1 MTKEVLVTIRGMQ
14 FTKQEEGDLEPIEVI
29 MAGGYYRKNNKHY
42 VIYDEV
48 IEGFDG
54 TTRNII
60 KLQEDCVDIIKKG
73 VANVHMTFEKN
84 KKNVTCYDTPYGS
97 LMLGINAKNIDIHE
111 EEDDIQVK
119 VEYALELNYEHLA
132 NCNIRMAIQS
142 KESSK
147 FHICS

>member
-1 MTKEVLVTIRGMQ
+1 
-14 FTKQEEGDLEPIEVI
+14 
-29 MAGGYYRKNNKHY
+29 
-42 VIYDEV
+42 
-48 IEGFDG
+48 
-54 TTRNII
+54 
-60 KLQEDCVDIIKKG
+60 
-73 VANVHMTFEKN
+73 MTFEKN

>member
-1 MTKEVLVTIRGMQ
+1 M
-14 FTKQEEGDLEPIEVI
+14 I
-29 MAGGYYRKNNKHY
+29 MAGDYYRKNNKHY

>member
-29 MAGGYYRKNNKHY
+29 MAGNYYRKNNKHY

>member
-1 MTKEVLVTIRGMQ
+1 MKKEVLVTIRGMQ

-29 MAGGYYRKNNKHY
+29 MAGDYYRKNNKHY

>member
-1 MTKEVLVTIRGMQ
+1 MQ
-14 FTKQEEGDLEPIEVI
+14 FTKQDEGDLEPIEVI
-29 MAGGYYRKNNKHY
+29 MAGDYYRKNNKHY